1 MQGTSVGKA
10 SEGCATADSATE
22 LEMAVIV
29 PPTLDAMVL
38 PYTGLRDRL
47 DAVEQIFPI
56 SNAARRSEG
65 AVRACLTSTHRPQ
78 RNPHLE
84 PWNPST
90 HRQHRS
96 PIMRDQRKTQSRR
109 AQAGN
114 SARRRSRLK
123 KVDSLRSVRGAQLR
137 RHLSS
142 EVRVNTDSGNH
153 VVSDSVH
160 VHRSVVGNWLPR
172 PLEVDSR

>member
-1 MQGTSVGKA
+1 MQGASVGKA

-29 PPTLDAMVL
+29 PPTVDAMVL
-38 PYTGLRDRL
+38 PDTGLRDRL
-47 DAVEQIFPI
+47 DVVEQIFPF
-56 SNAARRSEG
+56 SDAARRCDG
-65 AVRACLTSTHRPQ
+65 AIRARLTATQRPQ
-78 RNPHLE
+78 RTPHLE
-84 PWNPST
+84 PWNPTT

-96 PIMRDQRKTQSRR
+96 PVMRDQRKTQSRR
-109 AQAGN
+109 AQAGT

-123 KVDSLRSVRGAQLR
+123 EVDSLRSVRGAQLR

-153 VVSDSVH
+153 VISDSVH
-160 VHRSVVGNWLPR
+160 VQRSVVGNWLPR
-172 PLEVDSR
+172 PLEIDSR